1 MEIRVIPAKLQK
13 HTVYLEEEIRIS
25 RCIQEMAEELFGAD
39 PGKQELLHSIRALC
53 KSIER
58 RRDILEDLEEAL
70 QNQEAFLQEY
80 VEKLQ
85 ESQRR

>member
-1 MEIRVIPAKLQK
+1 MIPAKLQK

-25 RCIQEMAEELFGAD
+25 RCIQEMAEELFGTE
-39 PGKQELLHSIRALC
+39 PGKQELIHSIRNLC
-53 KSIER
+53 QSIER
-58 RRDILEDLEEAL
+58 RRDILEDLEESL
-70 QNQEAFLQEY
+70 RDQEAFLQDY